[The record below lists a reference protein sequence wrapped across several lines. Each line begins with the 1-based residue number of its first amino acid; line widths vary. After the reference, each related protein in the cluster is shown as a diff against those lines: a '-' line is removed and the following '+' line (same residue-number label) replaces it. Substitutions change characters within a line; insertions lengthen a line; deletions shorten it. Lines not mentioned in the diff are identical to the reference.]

1 MGADFHIRGDTKL
14 DSSGFSK
21 GIDKLG
27 SVAKAGMGVLVKAG
41 AAAVGALGAAGVASV
56 KLASDLTEVQN
67 VVDVT
72 FGKNADTINDW
83 AKNAASASKR
93 FFMCILPS

>member
-27 SVAKAGMGVLVKAG
+27 SVAKKG
-41 AAAVGALGAAGVASV
+41 AATMQSSFQGAISV
-56 KLASDLTEVQN
+56 LDKVKSKFLPLRLKQ
-67 VVDVT
+67 
-72 FGKNADTINDW
+72 INFKKDQR
-83 AKNAASASKR
+83 NRSVS
-93 FFMCILPS
+93 